1 MSDGQPS
8 VELAREI
15 EELVRSGRQGC
26 IALRTLL
33 KGSDGP
39 AGFIGGAEFCADAI
53 EAIFNRIDEAL
64 AATAR
69 GDGTAPETRRSP
81 D

>member
-1 MSDGQPS
+1 MTTDGP
-8 VELAREI
+8 ENPKADALGEI
-15 EELVRSGRQGC
+15 EDLVGRGRQGC

-39 AGFIGGAEFCADAI
+39 ADFIGGIEFCADAI

-64 AATAR
+64 TAAAK
-69 GDGTAPETRRSP
+69 RSLP